1 MQGTRVNLRE
11 ATTHLQAHFSLSR
24 EEAQRQ
30 LSAMTLEGLVAHGY
44 AIEQNG
50 RYAVSDAGHRMLAD
64 EADNG

>member
-1 MQGTRVNLRE
+1 MLAHMNLRD
-11 ATTHLQAHFSLSR
+11 ATQALAGELSLSR

>member
-1 MQGTRVNLRE
+1 MLAHMNLRD
-11 ATTHLQAHFSLSR
+11 ATQALAGELSLSR

-30 LSAMTLEGLVAHGY
+30 MSAMTLEGLVAHGY

-64 EADNG
+64 GGE